1 MYFNVPIMKV
11 INYSDFRQ
19 NLAENLN
26 SVNEDREIVIVSR
39 TKGKTVVVMDLD
51 DYNSQQETLH
61 LMSTKANRNRL
72 EAALVEM
79 KKGGGK
85 NRKLI
90 EP

>member
-1 MYFNVPIMKV
+1 MKV
-11 INYSDFRQ
+11 VNYSDFRQ

-26 SVNEDREIVIVSR
+26 MVNNDREIVVVSR

-61 LMSTKANRNRL
+61 LMSTKANRSRL
-72 EAALVEM
+72 EAALAEM
-79 KKGGGK
+79 NKGGGK
-85 NRKLI
+85 TKKLI

>member
-1 MYFNVPIMKV
+1 MKV
-11 INYSDFRQ
+11 VNYSDFRQ

-26 SVNEDREIVIVSR
+26 MVNNDREIVVVSR

-61 LMSTKANRNRL
+61 LMSTKANRTRL
-72 EAALVEM
+72 EAALAEM

-85 NRKLI
+85 TKKLI
-90 EP
+90 DP

>member
-1 MYFNVPIMKV
+1 MKV
-11 INYSDFRQ
+11 VNYSDFRQ

-26 SVNEDREIVIVSR
+26 MVNEDREIVVVSR

-61 LMSTKANRNRL
+61 LMGTKANRTRL
-72 EAALVEM
+72 EVALAEM

-85 NRKLI
+85 ARKLI

>member
-1 MYFNVPIMKV
+1 MKV
-11 INYSDFRQ
+11 VNYSDFRQ

-26 SVNEDREIVIVSR
+26 MVNNDREIVVVSR

-72 EAALVEM
+72 EAAFVEM

-85 NRKLI
+85 TRKLI

>member
-1 MYFNVPIMKV
+1 MRVV
-11 INYSDFRQ
+11 NYSDFRQ

-26 SVNEDREIVIVSR
+26 LVNQDREIVVVSR

-51 DYNSQQETLH
+51 EYNAQQETLH
-61 LMSTKANRNRL
+61 LMGTRANRNRL
-72 EAALVEM
+72 EAALDEM

-85 NRKLI
+85 TRKII

>member
-1 MYFNVPIMKV
+1 MKV
-11 INYSDFRQ
+11 LNYSDFRQ

-26 SVNEDREIVIVSR
+26 MVNNDREIVVVSR

-61 LMSTKANRNRL
+61 LMSTKANRTRL
-72 EAALVEM
+72 EEALAEM

-85 NRKLI
+85 TKKLI
-90 EP
+90 DP